1 MNSPLSVAVPWSLS
15 HYMPL
20 NGFHPLYRALFE
32 AKPDWVRL
40 AAWDNIELSHKLR
53 GDQRFRHDM
62 LREIQRDTETRKQ
75 CATRIEKEY
84 FAHFWAPN
92 QSLTRLLP
100 GDIEFHHTAPFPS
113 LERPFVF
120 HCESFAPVFFPFAHQ
135 GTGSLPARQD
145 LRSHYKAIFE
155 HPLCLGIFSHL
166 PQTLEDLGRFF
177 GSPIIDER
185 LFASR
190 IGLYAS
196 ETAPPPAAKG
206 SLDAPVFL
214 FINSANQNRGNFFLR
229 GGHLALR
236 YWQSVYPEP
245 GAGRLIMRCTRP
257 IDALL
262 ADHGVDLD
270 WLRRQERR
278 SVIWIEDYLGSAD
291 LGSADLGSL
300 MLAAHFFLLPSA
312 SLHSVS
318 IMQAMAAGAVP
329 VVSDTLGTERYV
341 TDAIN
346 GIVLQGMCASNWR
359 RDAETGVMIDT
370 YQRNPELDSNLARQL
385 VTRLG
390 DLLADPARY
399 RGMQAAA
406 MAKAGEAFS
415 GKAFSEDFWLQVQRC
430 YRALPESARGPV
442 MPRRPWPELGHC
454 LLEQADWARMF
465 TSPPQPVARL
475 HAGRGRVTEL
485 GGCFVASPG
494 NCSMGLHDW
503 SPLAEYASNSPS
515 LIFAA
520 NVKGLGGR
528 YLCSPISAPR
538 GSARLRFVVEYVAER
553 LAPYPWLY
561 ATAAG
566 LLKYL
571 RRVRRVLSRYLLFRA
586 VAEKSAVVTLPAD
599 IELVMQGV
607 KGLNVIRCGHLFY
620 AIPQGAGEFSQA
632 RAEAGNYD
640 PCVSG
645 TSLKDVL
652 RRVDELSGG
661 EGDIELVEQDVRG
674 FNLIRYGGVFY
685 AIPMADGA
693 FDIARAQAGQYSR
706 MHTGNTAQAVRDA
719 IHGSLS

>member
-32 AKPDWVRL
+32 AKPKWVQL

-53 GDQRFRHDM
+53 GDQRFQRDM
-62 LREIQRDTETRKQ
+62 MREVQRDTEAHKR
-75 CATRIEKEY
+75 CATRIEREY

-135 GTGSLPARQD
+135 GTGSLSASQD

-155 HPLCLGIFSHL
+155 HPLCLGISSHL
-166 PQTLEDLGRFF
+166 PQTHEDLSRFF

-196 ETAPPPAAKG
+196 ETTAPPVAKD

-270 WLRRQERR
+270 WLRRQEQH
-278 SVIWIEDYLGSAD
+278 SVIWIEDYLNAAD
-291 LGSADLGSL
+291 LDAL
-300 MLAAHFFLLPSA
+300 MQAAHFFLLPSA

-329 VVSDTLGTERYV
+329 VVSDTLGTDRYV
-341 TDAIN
+341 TDGADS
-346 GIVLQGMCASNWR
+346 IVLQGMCASNWR
-359 RDAETGVMIDT
+359 RDAETGVMIDS
-370 YQRNPELDSNLARQL
+370 YQRNPELDSSLVQQL
-385 VTRLG
+385 VARLG
-390 DLLADPARY
+390 DLQANPARY
-399 RGMQAAA
+399 RSVQSAA
-406 MAKAGEAFS
+406 MAKASEAFS
-415 GKAFSEDFWLQVQRC
+415 GKAFSEDFWLQVQQR
-430 YRALPESARGPV
+430 YQALPQST
-442 MPRRPWPELGHC
+442 RRPIKPWRKWPELGHC
-454 LLEQADWARMF
+454 LLEQTDWARIF

-475 HAGRGRVTEL
+475 HAGQGRVTEL
-485 GGCFVASPG
+485 GGCFVALPS
-494 NCSMGLHDW
+494 NCSMDLHDW
-503 SPLAEYASNSPS
+503 SPLAEYVDSSAPS

-520 NVKGLGGR
+520 DIRGLGGR
-528 YLCSPISAPR
+528 YLGCPISELG
-538 GSARLRFVVEYVAER
+538 GSARRRFVEYVAER
-553 LAPYPWLY
+553 LMPYPELY
-561 ATAAG
+561 STAASF
-566 LLKYL
+566 LKYL
-571 RRVRRVLSRYLLFRA
+571 RRVQRALRRYLPSRTV
-586 VAEKSAVVTLPAD
+586 VAKSTVVTLSAD
-599 IELVMQGV
+599 IELVMQGL

-620 AIPQGAGEFSQA
+620 AVPQGAGEFNQA
-632 RAEAGNYD
+632 RVEAGKYN

-652 RRVDELSGG
+652 RKLDELPDDWGD
-661 EGDIELVEQDVRG
+661 DIELVEQDVRG
-674 FNLIRYGGVFY
+674 FNLIRYGSVFY
-685 AIPMADGA
+685 AIPMTDGA
-693 FDIARAQAGQYSR
+693 FDIARVQAGQYSR
-706 MHTGNTAQAVRDA
+706 MHTGNTAEAVRDA
-719 IHGSLS
+719 IHGSVS

>member
-15 HYMPL
+15 HYVPL
-20 NGFHPLYRALFE
+20 DGFHPLYRALFE
-32 AKPDWVRL
+32 AKPVWVQL

-53 GDQRFRHDM
+53 GDQRFQRDM
-62 LREIQRDTETRKQ
+62 LREVQRDTEVHKR
-75 CATRIEKEY
+75 CATRIGKEY

-120 HCESFAPVFFPFAHQ
+120 HYESFAPVFFPFAHQ
-135 GTGSLPARQD
+135 GTGSLSASQD

-155 HPLCLGIFSHL
+155 HPLCLGISSHL
-166 PQTLEDLGRFF
+166 PQTLEDLSRFF
-177 GSPIIDER
+177 GSPIIDKR

-196 ETAPPPAAKG
+196 ETAPPPVAKG

-214 FINSANQNRGNFFLR
+214 FINSANQNRGNFVLR

-270 WLRRQERR
+270 WLRRQERH
-278 SVIWIEDYLGSAD
+278 SVIWIEDYLSATD
-291 LGSADLGSL
+291 LDAL
-300 MLAAHFFLLPSA
+300 MQAAHFFLLPSA

-329 VVSDTLGTERYV
+329 VVSDTLGTDRYV
-341 TDAIN
+341 TD
-346 GIVLQGMCASNWR
+346 GVDSIVLQGMYASNWR
-359 RDAETGVMIDT
+359 RDAETGVMIDR
-370 YQRNPELDSNLARQL
+370 YQRNPELDSSLMQQL
-385 VTRLG
+385 VTRLD

-399 RGMQAAA
+399 RSVQAAA

-415 GKAFSEDFWLQVQRC
+415 GKAFSEDFWLQVQQR
-430 YRALPESARGPV
+430 YQALPEST
-442 MPRRPWPELGHC
+442 RRLIAPWRKWPEIGYC
-454 LLEQADWARMF
+454 LLEQSDWARIF
-465 TSPPQPVARL
+465 TSPPQPVERL
-475 HAGRGRVTEL
+475 NTGLGRVTEL
-485 GGCFVASPG
+485 GGCFVALPG
-494 NCSMGLHDW
+494 NCSMDLRYW
-503 SPLAEYASNSPS
+503 SPLAEYVDSSAPS

-520 NVKGLGGR
+520 DLKGLGGR
-528 YLCSPISAPR
+528 YLRCPISAPG
-538 GSARLRFVVEYVAER
+538 GSARRRFVEYVAER
-553 LAPYPWLY
+553 LMPYPELY
-561 ATAAG
+561 STAAS

-571 RRVRRVLSRYLLFRA
+571 RRVHRVLSRYLPSRA
-586 VAEKSAVVTLPAD
+586 VVAKSAVVTPPAD
-599 IELVMQGV
+599 IELVMQGL

-620 AIPQGAGEFSQA
+620 AVPQGAGEFSQA
-632 RAEAGNYD
+632 RAEAGKYD
-640 PCVSG
+640 LCVSG

-652 RRVDELSGG
+652 RRVDELPDEGG
-661 EGDIELVEQDVRG
+661 DDIELVEQNIRS
-674 FNLIRYGGVFY
+674 FNLIRYGRVFY

-693 FDIARAQAGQYSR
+693 FDIARVQAGQYSR
-706 MHTGNTAQAVRDA
+706 MHTGNTAEAVRDA
-719 IHGSLS
+719 IHGSVS